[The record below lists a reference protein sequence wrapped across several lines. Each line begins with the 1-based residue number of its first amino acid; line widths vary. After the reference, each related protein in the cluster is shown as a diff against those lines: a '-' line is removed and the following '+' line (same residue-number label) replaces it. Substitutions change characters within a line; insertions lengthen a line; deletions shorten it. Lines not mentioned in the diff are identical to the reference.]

1 MSETPKD
8 YARILSIPYMV
19 NFDQIFITAYPLKE
33 ATLSSIEL
41 IKQEIAEKFERSD
54 RKYSQSDLSKGDLG
68 KGFTWVDLGDFF
80 ISLEKK
86 RHEDSEATIF
96 KVPGV
101 KLRNAKSTFTVNLQW

>member
-1 MSETPKD
+1 MIFKLQSKQTGGMSETPKD

-68 KGFTWVDLGDFF
+68 KGFTWVDLGD
-80 ISLEKK
+80 E
-86 RHEDSEATIF
+86 
-96 KVPGV
+96 G
-101 KLRNAKSTFTVNLQW
+101 